1 MGVHRL
7 SRRWLIASAVV
18 ALAGLL
24 ALGASMTF
32 FVALA
37 ESPDTRLAAW
47 PFLGAAV
54 SSIILVGAVPVFRTR
69 SLPRWA
75 RITVP
80 IFVGAFS
87 LVAAGATWVLTS
99 LYACGADGVCRPVD
113 TWKALPALTVCGLL
127 AAAGPGLAALAAA
140 PERQG
145 RWWLGTVLTGLLG
158 FLVALVAWVELGIY
172 PLS

>member
-47 PFLGAAV
+47 PFLGA
-54 SSIILVGAVPVFRTR
+54 
-69 SLPRWA
+69 PRWA